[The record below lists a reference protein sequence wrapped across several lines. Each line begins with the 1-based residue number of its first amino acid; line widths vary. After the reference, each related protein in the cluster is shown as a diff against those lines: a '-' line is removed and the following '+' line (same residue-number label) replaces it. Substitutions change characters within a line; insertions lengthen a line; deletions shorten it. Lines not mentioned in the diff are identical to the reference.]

1 VKPIAGEELVFK
13 VGCASNPKEL
23 EVNKSAVKKLFFMRD
38 CGLFFRRAPLQKLFQ
53 NNQRCVDGSEKH

>member
-1 VKPIAGEELVFK
+1 VFK

-38 CGLFFRRAPLQKLFQ
+38 CGLIISATPFAEIVP
-53 NNQRCVDGSEKH
+53 KHRVSPIEVG